1 MDGEQ
6 KVASSSKQEDISP
19 VTVNEDEAVPAGA
32 VASDHDEEQNKS
44 PEEDPDEEAIADI
57 AENINEQSTSPEER
71 DGSSESH
78 ITSGEEEDDAEDEE
92 PTAAS
97 ADEEG
102 MKKQEYVELLQ
113 ELCEQREEALQRNS
127 QLQMKVSEY
136 FSTQPGDFN
145 GLDWDMPVS
154 DQLQEYKDNI
164 CTLGDLKQQ
173 IVVESESA
181 QRQAD
186 ELALQCK
193 DKLNTVGGWC
203 TYKISL

>member
-1 MDGEQ
+1 MDEEQ
-6 KVASSSKQEDISP
+6 KVASSPKQEDISP
-19 VTVNEDEAVPAGA
+19 ATVNEDEGVPAGA
-32 VASDHDEEQNKS
+32 VASDHDEEHNKS

-71 DGSSESH
+71 DGSSEK
-78 ITSGEEEDDAEDEE
+78 DDAEDEE
-92 PTAAS
+92 PTAAP

-113 ELCEQREEALQRNS
+113 QLCEQREEALQRNS

-136 FSTQPGDFN
+136 FRKQPGDFN

-181 QRQAD
+181 QQQAD
-186 ELALQCK
+186 ELAMQCK
-193 DKLNTVGGWC
+193 EKLITVGGWC
-203 TYKISL
+203 TYKFH

>member
-6 KVASSSKQEDISP
+6 KVTSSSKQEDISP
-19 VTVNEDEAVPAGA
+19 VTVYEDEGVPAWA
-32 VASDHDEEQNKS
+32 FASDHNEEHHKS
-44 PEEDPDEEAIADI
+44 PEEDPNEEAIADI
-57 AENINEQSTSPEER
+57 AENINEQSMSSEER
-71 DGSSESH
+71 DRSSESH

-92 PTAAS
+92 RTAAS

-102 MKKQEYVELLQ
+102 MKKQEYMELLQ
-113 ELCEQREEALQRNS
+113 QLYEQRDEALQRNS

-136 FSTQPGDFN
+136 FSIQPGDFN

-164 CTLGDLKQQ
+164 CTLGDLKQK

-186 ELALQCK
+186 ELAMQCK
-193 DKLNTVGGWC
+193 EKLNVVGGWC